1 MIRRAL
7 FTAAIAGLQAYAQ
20 QAAVS
25 SNTFTPSDELNS
37 QLPKWV
43 RFSGEY
49 RGRLEGFS
57 GGAFKPDN
65 RDLYFLNRFRIN
77 MKLQPASWLKFQF
90 QGQDSRVWGKN
101 QNPAAPPFQDTMD
114 LRMAFVEVGD
124 NEKGTYGF
132 RFGRQELNFGEQ
144 RLLGSLNW
152 TNTSRTFDAVRG
164 TLRYKGYRLDAF
176 ASTVVNAK
184 DGEFNEHTDGN
195 NLHGLYGGIEKL
207 VPNAVI
213 EPYLFWRLTQRLTT
227 ETGTRGNLD
236 FKTAGIR
243 FVGKLPMGFDY
254 ATEMAKQTGG
264 LGTDDIGA
272 WAGHWRLGYTLPK
285 LRYKPRLVA
294 EYNYATGDKN
304 PKDGKRGTFDPLY
317 PTGHD
322 KYGLAD
328 QVGWKNIHDVRLGT
342 EFKPQAKWLVSSFF
356 HDWWLASATDA
367 LYSASGAVVARSV
380 AGTAGTHVG
389 EEIDA
394 QATYTVNKQ
403 LQLAG
408 GFAHIFPGHFLKTAT
423 PGRSYN
429 FPYLML
435 GYSF

>member
-1 MIRRAL
+1 MRRVAFLAAL
-7 FTAAIAGLQAYAQ
+7 ACLHVYAQTAAVPAK
-20 QAAVS
+20 
-25 SNTFTPSDELNS
+25 TFVPSDELNG
-37 QLPKWV
+37 QLPKWL

-49 RGRLEGFS
+49 RARVEGFT

-65 RDLYFLNRFRIN
+65 DDLYFLNRFRLN
-77 MKLQPASWLKFQF
+77 MKVQPTTWLKFQF
-90 QGQDSRVWGKN
+90 QAQDARVWGKN

-124 NEKGTYGF
+124 SEKGTYGF
-132 RFGRQELNFGEQ
+132 RVGRQELNFGEQ

-152 TNTSRTFDAVRG
+152 TNTARTFDAVRG
-164 TLRYKGYRLDAF
+164 TFRHKGYRLDAF
-176 ASTVVNAK
+176 SATVVNLR
-184 DGEFNEHTDGN
+184 DHDFDEHADGN

-213 EPYLFWRLTQRLTT
+213 EPYLFWRLSQRLTT

-243 FVGKLPMGFDY
+243 FVGKLPMNFDY

-285 LRYKPRLVA
+285 LRYKPRIVA
-294 EYNYATGDKN
+294 EYNYASGDSD
-304 PKDGKRGTFDPLY
+304 PKDGKRGTFDVLY

-328 QVGWKNIHDVRLGT
+328 QVGWKNIHDLRLGV
-342 EFKPQAKWLVSSFF
+342 EAKPHAKWLVTGFF
-356 HDWWLASATDA
+356 HDWYLASKTDA
-367 LYSASGAVVARSV
+367 LYAANGVALARV
-380 AGTAGTHVG
+380 ATGTAGTHVG
-389 EEIDA
+389 KEFDI
-394 QATYTVNKQ
+394 QATYTHNKQ

-408 GFAHIFPGHFLKTAT
+408 GFGHIFPGEFLKAAT
-423 PGRSYN
+423 PGKSYN
-429 FPYLML
+429 FPYVML